1 MNAGVSVSALREEAR
16 QLFQQ
21 ERVSGRVGMDAVG
34 QIFFLIDKGAER
46 LDRFMERA
54 DRTAVVPRHVAGR
67 RRQIIADPES
77 RHAVVAEKSPPPP
90 SVDTSPK
97 TSLRLF
103 PPTDIR
109 STMRSMRRRSQ
120 IGAEDAELFSYFY
133 AVEIG
138 KRDPALA

>member
-1 MNAGVSVSALREEAR
+1 MGENQNCLNAGVSVSALREEAR

-90 SVDTSPK
+90 SSTPAPK
-97 TSLRLF
+97 RACGCF
-103 PPTDIR
+103 RRPTFV
-109 STMRSMRRRSQ
+109 Q
-120 IGAEDAELFSYFY
+120 LC
-133 AVEIG
+133 
-138 KRDPALA
+138 AL